1 MSSRTDSL
9 TFIVALAALLA
20 AGAHAQPAPLP
31 PVQRADGIEYLS
43 GGIGKDE
50 AHAIEQVSKRW
61 PLTLEFAVQDGKH
74 ADFTTGVHVR
84 VRDAKN
90 QTVLQA
96 TADGPYLLARLQ
108 PGRYTVDAERQGQ
121 TRHERV
127 AIASQHGA
135 RAVFVWPAA
144 KLPPHA

>member
-1 MSSRTDSL
+1 MTPRKYSL
-9 TFIVALAALLA
+9 ASIVALAALLA
-20 AGAHAQPAPLP
+20 ANAHAQSAPLP
-31 PVQRADGIEYLS
+31 PVQRANGIDYLS

-50 AHAIEQVSKRW
+50 AHAIEQASRQW

-74 ADFTTGVHVR
+74 ADFTAGVHVR

-90 QTVLQA
+90 HTVLQA
-96 TADGPYLLARLQ
+96 TADGPYLLARLR

-121 TRHERV
+121 TRHERI
-127 AIASQHGA
+127 AIASQHAA